1 MSLVEKP
8 FFTGIMFSIKTLC
21 ELFNTLVQKL
31 LIAAVSFSL
40 SRGPELFDVGG
51 SPIIITDT
59 ELEIREALMDLTSVY
74 KFKVYKGIGTGSKLF
89 RIILM

>member
-1 MSLVEKP
+1 MCLVEKP

-21 ELFNTLVQKL
+21 ELFTLFEKL
-31 LIAAVSFSL
+31 LIAAVCFFL
-40 SRGPELFDVGG
+40 SRGQELFDVGG
-51 SPIIITDT
+51 RPIIITDT

-74 KFKVYKGIGTGSKLF
+74 KFKGYKEIGTGSKLF